1 MTFEEILYY
10 FKTKYAV
17 ISKSI
22 LLNLENNKDFYKFSE
37 NWYNETIH
45 FLNSTYTSYNPE
57 NAVDSFARIC
67 LEHIKYQSFLIRKGY
82 YTDSAYEDI
91 NQKVYQ
97 SEEVMNKYYLPGLRL
112 SYCFWINHYKLWSFY
127 ENWIKEWKYPKGD
140 FLEVGIGHGSYITTA
155 LGKSQIN
162 AEGYDISNFS
172 VKWTQDFI
180 KYNGINDNRYSLY
193 SKAYGFNGKQYDYVV
208 CGELLEHIPDPENLL
223 QELRKGL
230 KESGEMHLTTVIN
243 SAAIDHLY
251 LFKTV
256 DEIRNMLD
264 KCGLSIVKEI
274 ILPLQEMSEDKLIEN
289 KVPINYGVITK
300 WKS

>member
-10 FKTKYAV
+10 FKKKYAV

-22 LLNLENNKDFYKFSE
+22 LLNLENDKDFYKFSE

-45 FLNSTYTSYNPE
+45 FLNSTNTSYKPE

-112 SYCFWINHYKLWSFY
+112 SYCFWRNHYTLWLFY
-127 ENWIKEWKYPKGD
+127 ENWVKEWKNPNGD
-140 FLEVGIGHGSYITTA
+140 FLEVGIGHGSYINSA
-155 LGKSQIN
+155 LCNSYVN
-162 AEGYDISNFS
+162 ADGYDISNHS

-180 KYNGINDNRYSLY
+180 KFKEVHDTRYTLFT
-193 SKAYGFNGKQYDYVV
+193 KAYEFNGKQYDYIV
-208 CGELLEHIPDPENLL
+208 CGELLEHIPNPENLIL
-223 QELRKGL
+223 ELKKGL
-230 KESGEMHLTTVIN
+230 KQNGEMHLTTVIN

-256 DEIRNMLD
+256 DEIRNMID
-264 KCGLSIVKEI
+264 NCGLSIEKEL
-274 ILPLQEMSEDKLIEN
+274 ILPLQEMSEEKLLEN
-289 KVPINYGVITK
+289 KVPINYGVITT
-300 WKS
+300 WKD